1 MRSAAATTAM
11 SFLVACGG
19 VAPPASSPGDHF
31 KASSVRASSRSFSFK
46 TLNNPKD
53 PNFNEL
59 LGINGLGQISGFYG
73 TGYDASPSHGYVLLR
88 KKRYVR
94 EKYPGSSGT
103 VPVGGGRRYSAGFW
117 VDAKSGLTRGYLR
130 AGRQFS
136 SYAHR
141 QALVTELLG
150 LNGSFAV
157 GFYTGNLGRN
167 HGFLLNEQTRNVVEL
182 APPGAASSVAAGIN
196 GKGDI
201 VGFLTTQSGAT
212 LGYFLKAGT
221 YKEFSFPNAVATEA
235 LGINW
240 QEDIVGSYVD
250 AMGDTH
256 GFMVVDLLDHPQ
268 WASIDDPEAAGSS
281 VVNGINVHQHLVGYY
296 VDSSGRVNGMLAV
309 PASP

>member
-1 MRSAAATTAM
+1 M
-11 SFLVACGG
+11 SPAG
-19 VAPPASSPGDHF
+19 ASSI
-31 KASSVRASSRSFSFK
+31 SFSFK

-59 LGINGLGQISGFYG
+59 LGINGIGDISGFYG
-73 TGYDASPSHGYVLLR
+73 TGYEAGPSHGYVLLR
-88 KKRYVR
+88 KKRYAP
-94 EKYPGSSGT
+94 EKYPGSSST
-103 VPVGGGRRYSAGFW
+103 VPAGGSRRYSGGFW

-130 AGRQFS
+130 AGRRFS

-141 QALVTELLG
+141 HARSTELLG

-157 GFYTGNLGRN
+157 GFYTDNLGRN
-167 HGFLLNEQTRNVVEL
+167 HGLLLNEQTRNVAEL
-182 APPGAASSVAAGIN
+182 NPPGSVSSVAAGIN
-196 GKGDI
+196 AKGD
-201 VGFLTTQSGAT
+201 VAGFLTTPSGAT
-212 LGYFLKAGT
+212 LSYVRVAGT

-240 QEDIVGSYVD
+240 QEDTVGSYVD

-256 GFMVVDLLDHPQ
+256 GFMVVDLLGHPQ
-268 WASIDDPEAAGSS
+268 WTSIDDPEASGST

>member
-1 MRSAAATTAM
+1 MRSAAVIAAV
-11 SFLVACGG
+11 SLLVACGG
-19 VAPPASSPGDHF
+19 SAPPALLQGDHF
-31 KASSVRASSRSFSFK
+31 TAPSARASSKSFSFE

-59 LGINGLGQISGFYG
+59 LGINALGQISGFYG

-94 EKYPGSSGT
+94 EKYPGSSST
-103 VPVGGGRRYSAGFW
+103 VPVEGGRRYTAGFW

-130 AGRQFS
+130 AGRQFTN
-136 SYAHR
+136 YAHR
-141 QALVTELLG
+141 HARATELLG

-157 GFYTGNLGRN
+157 GFYTDNLDRN
-167 HGFLLNEQTRNVVEL
+167 HGFLLNEQTRDVVDL
-182 APPGAASSVAAGIN
+182 APPGAVSSVAAGIN
-196 GKGDI
+196 GKGD
-201 VGFLTTQSGAT
+201 VAGFLTTQSGAT
-212 LGYFLKAGT
+212 LGYLLLAGN

-240 QEDIVGSYVD
+240 QENVVGSYVD
-250 AMGDTH
+250 AVGDTH
-256 GFMVVDLLDHPQ
+256 GFVAIDLLDHPQ
-268 WASIDDPEAAGSS
+268 WISIDDPEAAGKT
-281 VVNGINVHQHLVGYY
+281 VVNGINVHQRLVGYY